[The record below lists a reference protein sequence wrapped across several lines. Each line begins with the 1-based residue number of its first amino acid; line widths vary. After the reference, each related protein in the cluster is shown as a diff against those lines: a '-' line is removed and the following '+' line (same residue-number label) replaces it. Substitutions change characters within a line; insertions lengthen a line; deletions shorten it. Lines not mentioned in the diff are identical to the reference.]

1 MTGQSARKRLPQ
13 IAVAGA
19 LGLGLVF
26 AGSLANAG
34 EGRGLGRGPATFGS
48 SLDTSGASGFT
59 PDRRLGDAPRSSP
72 GAQLGDTRA
81 QPDRPVEGE
90 IMGSKPRGLNF
101 DDNRRFETG
110 AGTDEGLTSRGR
122 DHRGAP
128 SNGRSPFNPNRLGG
142 R

>member
-1 MTGQSARKRLPQ
+1 MTQRQNWIPLRR

-19 LGLGLVF
+19 LGVSFAL
-26 AGSLANAG
+26 AGSLAVAQDT
-34 EGRGLGRGPATFGS
+34 RGLGRGQPNFGS
-48 SLDTSGASGFT
+48 SLDRSGASGFT
-59 PDRRLGDAPRSSP
+59 PDRRLGDVQRSSP
-72 GAQLGDTRA
+72 GATRA
-81 QPDRPVEGE
+81 QPDRPREGE
-90 IMGSKPRGLNF
+90 ILGSEPRGLNF

-110 AGTDEGLTSRGR
+110 SGSDEGLTSRGR